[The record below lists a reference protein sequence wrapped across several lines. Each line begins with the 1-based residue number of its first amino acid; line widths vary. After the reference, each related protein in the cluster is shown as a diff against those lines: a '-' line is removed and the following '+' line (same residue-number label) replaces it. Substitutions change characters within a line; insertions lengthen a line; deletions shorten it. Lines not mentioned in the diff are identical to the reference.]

1 MSGVFVS
8 YRRADSQGWAG
19 RLGADL
25 ADAFGD
31 VARFFDIAS
40 IAPGADFAAEIERAI
55 DAADAVLVLIGPRWL
70 DARDAQGRRRLDDAA
85 DLVATEVALA
95 LVRPVPVV
103 PVLLGSAA
111 MPAAAELPERL
122 RPLAAR
128 NAAELS
134 DRRWP
139 QDRDALFTA
148 LEAATPLR
156 RRTPVAATAAGASVS
171 VGAGLQLRDSEAGR
185 VTGVRGAVPAG
196 TSVDVLQGAR
206 LRNARIGDITGV
218 DLGTPPPP
226 PPPDGKTS

>member
-31 VARFFDIAS
+31 VARFFDLAS
-40 IAPGADFAAEIERAI
+40 IAPGADFAAAIARAI

-70 DARDAQGRRRLDDAA
+70 ESRDAQGRRRLDDPE

-103 PVLLGSAA
+103 PVLLGGAA
-111 MPAAAELPERL
+111 MPGAAELPERL
-122 RPLAAR
+122 RALAAR

-139 QDRDALFTA
+139 HDRDALFAA
-148 LEAATPLR
+148 LEAATSLR
-156 RRTPVAATAAGASVS
+156 RRPAVAAAAAATVS

-185 VTGVRGAVPAG
+185 VIGVRGAAPAG
-196 TSVDVLQGAR
+196 ISVDVLRGAR
-206 LRNARIGDITGV
+206 LRNARVGDITGV
-218 DLGTPPPP
+218 DLGAPPADPP
-226 PPPDGKTS
+226 AEKAP

>member
-1 MSGVFVS
+1 MSGVFIS

-25 ADAFGD
+25 AEAFGD

-40 IAPGADFAAEIERAI
+40 IGPGADFAADIARAI

-70 DARDAQGRRRLDDAA
+70 ESRDAQGRRRLDGAE

-95 LVRPVPVV
+95 LLRPVPVI
-103 PVLLGSAA
+103 PLLLGGAA
-111 MPAAAELPERL
+111 MPAAADLPERL
-122 RPLAAR
+122 RALAAR

-139 QDRDALFTA
+139 HDRDALFAA

-156 RRTPVAATAAGASVS
+156 RRALAPTGATVS
-171 VGAGLQLRDSEAGR
+171 VGADLKLRDSEVGR
-185 VTGVRGAVPAG
+185 VTGVRGPAPAG
-196 TSVDVLQGAR
+196 AAVEVLRGAR
-206 LRNARIGDITGV
+206 MRNARIGDITGV
-218 DLGTPPPP
+218 DLGGPPK
-226 PPPDGKTS
+226 GKAP